1 MNDKLRQIITIERTL
16 SQLRQTL
23 KFNFKMT
30 LEEFILLYH
39 VYENEKLSGKALR
52 DTLHFELMWDMSK
65 IDVLIRK
72 VYKKELVA
80 KMRSE
85 TDERQVYYYFEP
97 AQKSFFVEVVEKI
110 EQNDDHILAEIV

>member
-39 VYENEKLSGKALR
+39 V
-52 DTLHFELMWDMSK
+52 
-65 IDVLIRK
+65 
-72 VYKKELVA
+72 
-80 KMRSE
+80 
-85 TDERQVYYYFEP
+85 
-97 AQKSFFVEVVEKI
+97 
-110 EQNDDHILAEIV
+110 

>member
-39 VYENEKLSGKALR
+39 VYENEKLSGKVLR

-72 VYKKELVA
+72 VYKKNWSQRCDLKPMNV
-80 KMRSE
+80 KFIIILN
-85 TDERQVYYYFEP
+85 QHKNYFLL
-97 AQKSFFVEVVEKI
+97 KWLKKLSKTMTTF
-110 EQNDDHILAEIV
+110 